1 MQAVSPS
8 TRLVG
13 SLLDRLA
20 TGKPESRRDGV
31 ASAYQT
37 LDEFLKSVTRD
48 VECLLNTRA
57 EASKTAGVH
66 EEECGPYPWDYG
78 LPDISAYTLSKK
90 EHRQTIGEHICHA
103 LESWEPRLLN
113 VQVEPSK
120 QDNGRLHFRIKAQIR
135 IQPSPRPVILDSRL
149 DSTSHQFAVTMT
161 RGAD

>member
-1 MQAVSPS
+1 MQVGAPS

-13 SLLDRLA
+13 SLLDRL
-20 TGKPESRRDGV
+20 TIGKV

-37 LDEFLKSVTRD
+37 LDGFLESVTRD

-57 EASKTAGVH
+57 EASKTAGADDG
-66 EEECGPYPWDYG
+66 EEYGPYPWDYG
-78 LPDISAYTLSKK
+78 LPDLSAYTLSKK
-90 EHRQTIGEHICHA
+90 EHRQTIGEHIRHA

-135 IQPSPRPVILDSRL
+135 IQPSPRPVILDSHL